1 MPGQFDTWDSYFW
14 EPGGTVLRNLYGERD
29 GAALAHREYRD
40 TQRREREI
48 ASGRV
53 DVPRTYDAAH
63 LRAIHGH
70 LFQDVYGWAGEYR
83 SVNTSK
89 GGSTFAAVEHID
101 MHLGLAAT
109 LLHGRDWTVMD
120 REDFAIYGA
129 ITYSFI
135 NQAHPFREGNGRAAK
150 LFMQQVAER
159 SGVFLDYARVSPE
172 QWNEA
177 ARLSA
182 PKSGEVMPESAEL
195 GPIFMAIAT
204 ELPGVAPPPDLSQGS
219 SRVRSSYPRRASEAT
234 RQSPLPSSQ
243 PYRSGPS
250 VPGRGPAQG
259 RGE

>member
-1 MPGQFDTWDSYFW
+1 MRREWGDYFW
-14 EPGGTVLRNLYGERD
+14 EGTDVLRNHFGARD
-29 GAALAHREYRD
+29 QVSLALLEYRA
-40 TQRREREI
+40 TAARQTELET
-48 ASGRV
+48 GGV
-53 DVPRTYDAAH
+53 DMPRSFDAAH
-63 LRAIHGH
+63 LRAIHRH
-70 LFQDVYGWAGEYR
+70 LFQDVYDWAGEYR

-109 LLHGRDWTVMD
+109 LLAGRDWTVMD
-120 REDFAIYGA
+120 RKDFAIYGA

-135 NQAHPFREGNGRAAK
+135 NQAHPFREGNGRATK
-150 LFMQQVAER
+150 VFMQHVAER
-159 SGVFLDYARVSPE
+159 SGVFLDYSRVSPE
-172 QWNEA
+172 EWNEA

-182 PKSGEVMPESAEL
+182 PKPGEVMPEPAEL

-243 PYRSGPS
+243 QYRSGPS
-250 VPGRGPAQG
+250 APGRGPAQG